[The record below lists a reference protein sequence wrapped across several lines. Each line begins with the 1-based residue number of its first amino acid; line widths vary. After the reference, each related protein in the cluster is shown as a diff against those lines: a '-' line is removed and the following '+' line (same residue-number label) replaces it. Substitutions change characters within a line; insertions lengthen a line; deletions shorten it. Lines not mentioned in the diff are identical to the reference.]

1 MLRTPLWSSLVLP
14 LTPPSSVLL
23 GAASSNRCCGGGA
36 TQVDG
41 RTALFAAAENGRAG
55 AVKALLRANAA
66 ANLGL
71 VGACEWRDRVRH
83 GPVVLAG

>member
-1 MLRTPLWSSLVLP
+1 MLRAPLWSSLVLP

-23 GAASSNRCCGGGA
+23 LLGAASSNVCCGGGA

-71 VGACEWRDRVRH
+71 VGGCEWRDRVR
-83 GPVVLAG
+83 PVVLAG